1 MTQVSQPDT
10 AVKRAPGDAI
20 MAGMQ
25 SLETTRGHAAGPE
38 FDVSVPDSGYRWWYV
53 DGISDDGRDGIVVI
67 AFIGSVFSPYYF
79 KARSRGPCDP
89 LDYCAINVGLYRR
102 RGKLWCMTERGRNSV
117 EQDRGR
123 FAVGPSQLRWDQDR
137 LIIDFDE
144 RSMPFARPVRGRV
157 VVRPDYLNA
166 TAFHLDTA
174 GRHLWQPLAPSARIE
189 VDLDR
194 PGLSWQ
200 GHAYLD
206 TNAGERALEDDF
218 VRWNWS
224 RSQRGAVTHI
234 TYAVTDH
241 EGAER
246 GSGIDFDQAGEI
258 SLHEAPEAQVLSST
272 GWGIQRPARSRVEL
286 DVVRTL
292 EDTPF
297 YARSLLS
304 TPNSTPVMHES
315 LALDRFKTRWVRFL
329 LPFRMP
335 RRA

>member
-1 MTQVSQPDT
+1 
-10 AVKRAPGDAI
+10 
-20 MAGMQ
+20 MAAMH
-25 SLETTRGHAAGPE
+25 SLEKTAGHPAGPE
-38 FDVSVPDSGYRWWYV
+38 FDVAVPDSGYRWWYV

-67 AFIGSVFSPYYF
+67 AFIGSVFSPYYY

-89 LDYCAINVGLYRR
+89 LDYCAVNVGLYRR

-117 EQDRGR
+117 ERERGH
-123 FAVGPSQLRWDQDR
+123 FAVGPSRLRWDQGR
-137 LIIDFDE
+137 LVIDINE
-144 RSMPFARPVRGRV
+144 RSTPFGRAVRGRV
-157 VVRPDYLNA
+157 ILQPDYLNA
-166 TAFHLDTA
+166 TGFHLDAA

-189 VDLDR
+189 VDFDR
-194 PGLSWQ
+194 PDWSWQ
-200 GHAYLD
+200 GHGYFD
-206 TNAGERALEDDF
+206 TNSGARALEDDF

-224 RSQRGAVTHI
+224 RSQLGTVTHI
-234 TYAVTDH
+234 TYAVTDL
-241 EGAER
+241 EDAER
-246 GSGIDFDQAGEI
+246 GLGVDFDHAGEI
-258 SLHEAPEAQVLSST
+258 TVHDAPQALELKST
-272 GWGIQRPARSRVEL
+272 GWGIRRPARSRVAL

-315 LALDRFKTRWVRFL
+315 LALDRFKTGWVRFL